1 MGRAGAIAAAVM
13 LSAGIASC
21 SSSDG
26 TGCDDGGSC
35 SSVTAG
41 ASSAPQSTEAVTLS
55 LSLGCR
61 TAEVWG
67 VSPDRTIGVG
77 VVTRDSQPSSAQAT
91 EIDFDTTSDEVEFI
105 AYRGT
110 DVTSQLCGASGTPT
124 ATRLEIVSGS
134 GTLALDALGPIP
146 MGGRLTT
153 TELVLDDGTVI
164 APMDVTA
171 TCIGCFPS

>member
-1 MGRAGAIAAAVM
+1 MGRAGAITVVVM
-13 LSAGIASC
+13 SCIGMASC
-21 SSSDG
+21 STSDG
-26 TGCDDGGSC
+26 TGCDDGASC
-35 SSVTAG
+35 SSVTV
-41 ASSAPQSTEAVTLS
+41 ASSAPPSTEAVTLS
-55 LSLGCR
+55 LALDCR

-67 VSPDRTIGVG
+67 VSPDRTIAVG
-77 VVTRDSQPSSAQAT
+77 VVTRDSQPSSARPT
-91 EIDFDTTSDEVEFI
+91 EIDFDTTSDEVEFV

-153 TELVLDDGTVI
+153 TALVLDDGTVI